1 MKKIRVKL
9 KEWYDCTFDIY
20 IKDDVKLEGYRYINF
35 SKDES
40 LKKLLNFYRYEIMQ
54 GEKITS
60 INGRRHIEA
69 TGYFDNKKRYSWKD
83 FENDFLPVVL
93 YNYCITYDIITI
105 DPIRLNCSQNKIDSN
120 YILSV

>member
-60 INGRRHIEA
+60 INGRKHIET

-93 YNYCITYDIITI
+93 YNYFITDDIITI
-105 DPIRLNCSQNKIDSN
+105 GPIRVNCS
-120 YILSV
+120 